1 MSILNYGSQPIE
13 GKEATLQLATLNQGK
28 QSQWDSRWGNP
39 RVDLNLAYFVSLKV
53 AESILSVKTNP
64 TLQWQLARNLETYQN
79 TLVERET
86 EFVNELIETVNK
98 RDRAKTSTGILGFIS
113 RSIIGGYHNWQ
124 TNSKFQQYQGN
135 EHFRNILKLYDS
147 SIDQITRPHRDWYNI
162 TTPQLKIN
170 QVPKQLIISTQATPG
185 SYTIGN
191 SFVQRAC

>member
-28 QSQWDSRWGNP
+28 QSQWNSQWGNP

-64 TLQWQLARNLETYQN
+64 IVQWQLARNLEMYQGK
-79 TLVERET
+79 LVERET
-86 EFVNELIETVNK
+86 EFVNELLETVRK
-98 RDRAKTSTGILGFIS
+98 RDQAKKSTGVFGFIS
-113 RSIIGGYHNWQ
+113 RSIIGGYHNWRA
-124 TNSKFQQYQGN
+124 NSKFQQYQGN
-135 EHFRNILKLYDS
+135 EHFQKILKLYDS
-147 SIDQITRPHRDWYNI
+147 STDQITRPHRDWYNI

-170 QVPKQLIISTQATPG
+170 QVPKQLIISTQTTPG

-191 SFVQRAC
+191 RYVQRAS